1 MSGTLLQGDSD
12 ARGIQLRIEELAPGL
27 TAFRLHS
34 RWTRLLGFESTF
46 YLLGDLLIDTGF
58 PHAGS
63 LVLEAL
69 ETRKIR
75 AILCTHQHED
85 HTGNAGAIARR
96 HHCPVYLRHPE
107 LRWSEGTAELA
118 FYRRLY
124 WGRLEEYSPLNM
136 PESFDWEGGKL
147 EIIPTPGHSISHVS
161 VLDQASGTVFTGDL
175 YVAGGA
181 SAVMVQENLCELAES
196 LVRVAD
202 AAPRRLL
209 SGHGLDLANPG
220 PNLRMKAEAISRA
233 AEKARNLMAE
243 GLSLQAAAWRV
254 FPRGHLKDLVF
265 RLGTEGEFSRR
276 NFVASALRCAPEI
289 SSRTSLG

>member
-1 MSGTLLQGDSD
+1 MSVKNLEVRADGS
-12 ARGIQLRIEELAPGL
+12 GIRLRIDDLGSGI

-58 PHAGS
+58 PHAES

-69 ETRKIR
+69 ESRTIR

-107 LRWSEGTAELA
+107 LRWTEGVAKLA

-124 WGRLEEYSPLNM
+124 WGRLEEYEPVNM

-161 VLDQASGTVFTGDL
+161 MLDHASGTVFTGDL
-175 YVAGGA
+175 YVAAGA

-196 LVRVAD
+196 LTRVAS
-202 AAPRRLL
+202 AEPRRLL
-209 SGHGLDLANPG
+209 SGHGLDLEDPG
-220 PNLRMKAEAISRA
+220 SLLRSKAEAISRIA
-233 AEKARNLMAE
+233 DEARSLMGR
-243 GLSLQAAAWRV
+243 GLSLQAAAWRA
-254 FPRGHLKDLVF
+254 FPRGHIKDLVF

-276 NFVASALRCAPEI
+276 NFVASALRCAPQI
-289 SSRTSLG
+289 SSRTSPG